1 MKTIFLIPPSEGKNT
16 IGEQKE
22 SEKLSF
28 VFEKPLEISKNATEK
43 DLKCKDKRF
52 EEAIFLNKNIENSK
66 VLESI
71 KRYTGVMFS
80 AIDYEN
86 MTEKGK
92 NFFDEN
98 FFILSGMY
106 GILKPK
112 DNIGNYK
119 LPISTKG
126 LYDFWG
132 NKIFEKILELN
143 PENIVNLLPKD
154 YEKVLNLKKN
164 KKILS
169 QKNIK
174 FININFLKSDGKKIS
189 HGVKVIKGKFI
200 KEICE
205 KNISDF
211 EKFSLEI
218 KKIDEVFVD
227 VNIFAENG

>member
-1 MKTIFLIPPSEGKNT
+1 MKTIFLIPPSEWKNST
-16 IGEQKE
+16 WEQKE
-22 SEKLSF
+22 SENLSF
-28 VFEKPLEISKNATEK
+28 VFEKPLEIWQNATEK

-66 VLESI
+66 VLEAI
-71 KRYTGVMFS
+71 KRYNWVMFS

-86 MTEKGK
+86 MIEKWK

-98 FFILSGMY
+98 FLILSWMY
-106 GILKPK
+106 GILKSK
-112 DNIGNYK
+112 DNIWNYK
-119 LPISTKG
+119 LPISTKW
-126 LYDFWG
+126 LYDFWW

-189 HGVKVIKGKFI
+189 HWVKVVKWKFI

-211 EKFSLEI
+211 ENFPWEI
-218 KKIDEVFVD
+218 KKIDETF
-227 VNIFAENG
+227 VNIDIFAKKW